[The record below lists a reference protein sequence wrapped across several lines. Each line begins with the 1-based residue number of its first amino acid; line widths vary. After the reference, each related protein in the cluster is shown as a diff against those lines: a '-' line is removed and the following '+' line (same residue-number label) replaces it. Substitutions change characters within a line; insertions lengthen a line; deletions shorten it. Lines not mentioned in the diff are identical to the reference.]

1 MKARILMVVAS
12 LLLLFLFFFPIWHI
26 KLDAPQYPEG
36 INMYIWINDINGKSS
51 FSAPE
56 DELSIH
62 TIENVNLLNHYRGMK
77 HIHAE
82 DFWEFKY
89 FPWIIGGML
98 VLGLLFAFAGKRI
111 LYFVWAAIMGVAG
124 VLGMYDFYKWEY
136 DYGHNLS
143 DTAQIKIPGMAYQPP
158 FFGGKEL
165 LNFYAESYPA
175 GGTYAM
181 VLAAVLALVAFFVA
195 KKCNKCNKCAA

>member
-62 TIENVNLLNHYRGMK
+62 TIENVNLLNHYIGMK

-98 VLGLLFAFAGKRI
+98 VLGLLFAFAGKKI

-143 DTAQIKIPGMAYQPP
+143 DTAQIKIPNMAYQPP
-158 FFGGKEL
+158 FFGDKEL

>member
-1 MKARILMVVAS
+1 
-12 LLLLFLFFFPIWHI
+12 
-26 KLDAPQYPEG
+26 
-36 INMYIWINDINGKSS
+36 
-51 FSAPE
+51 
-56 DELSIH
+56 
-62 TIENVNLLNHYRGMK
+62 
-77 HIHAE
+77 
-82 DFWEFKY
+82 
-89 FPWIIGGML
+89 
-98 VLGLLFAFAGKRI
+98 
-111 LYFVWAAIMGVAG
+111 MGVAG

-195 KKCNKCNKCAA
+195 KKCTNAISVLLNHSNGKSSWLQGPPIG

>member
-62 TIENVNLLNHYRGMK
+62 TIENVNLLNHYIGMK

-82 DFWEFKY
+82 NFWEFKY

-136 DYGHNLS
+136 DYNLS

>member
-1 MKARILMVVAS
+1 
-12 LLLLFLFFFPIWHI
+12 
-26 KLDAPQYPEG
+26 
-36 INMYIWINDINGKSS
+36 MYIWINNINGKSS
-51 FSAPE
+51 FSATE

-62 TIENVNLLNHYRGMK
+62 TIENVNLLNHYIGMK

-89 FPWIIGGML
+89 FPWVIGGFL
-98 VLGLLFAFAGKRI
+98 VLGLIIAFLGKRI
-111 LYFVWAAIMGVAG
+111 LYLVWAGLMGVAG
-124 VLGMYDFYKWEY
+124 VLGMYDFYQWEY

>member
-62 TIENVNLLNHYRGMK
+62 TIENVNLLNHYIGMK

-82 DFWEFKY
+82 NFWEFKY

-111 LYFVWAAIMGVAG
+111 LYFVWAALMGR
-124 VLGMYDFYKWEY
+124 LRC
-136 DYGHNLS
+136 GHGFSLVQCKCK
-143 DTAQIKIPGMAYQPP
+143 A
-158 FFGGKEL
+158 L
-165 LNFYAESYPA
+165 LEH
-175 GGTYAM
+175 G
-181 VLAAVLALVAFFVA
+181 
-195 KKCNKCNKCAA
+195 

>member
-1 MKARILMVVAS
+1 
-12 LLLLFLFFFPIWHI
+12 
-26 KLDAPQYPEG
+26 
-36 INMYIWINDINGKSS
+36 MYIWINDINGKSS

-56 DELSIH
+56 NELSIH
-62 TIENVNLLNHYRGMK
+62 TIENVNLLNHYIGMK